1 LHATKPASIASAA
14 ARPPSPDERVYA
26 AIHSAV
32 QEHRLGPGVKLKEIE
47 LTELFQVSRASVRT
61 ALHRLAHK
69 GLLQLAPNRG
79 ATVAR
84 PSAEDCR
91 QILESRLAIEG
102 MVIEVLAR
110 EPAPATVKALRAHV
124 RAQARAFKAGDTR
137 EGHRLAMAF
146 HRLLAAH
153 CGNRI
158 LAQLLDDLLSRMPLV
173 VLAHGARRPSGEATH
188 ADHIDLVEAIANGDA
203 ERGRRILK
211 LHLQALQDELD
222 LDAPPAG
229 RTLRQILQG

>member
-1 LHATKPASIASAA
+1 M
-14 ARPPSPDERVYA
+14 YA
-26 AIHSAV
+26 AIHAAV
-32 QEHRLGPGVKLKEIE
+32 QEHRLEPGVKLKEVE

-69 GLLQLAPNRG
+69 GILQLAPNRG
-79 ATVAR
+79 ATVAK

-110 EPAPATVKALRAHV
+110 VPQPATIKALRAHV
-124 RAQARAFKAGDTR
+124 RAQERAFNAGNVQ
-137 EGHRLAMAF
+137 EGHRLAIAF
-146 HRLLAAH
+146 HRLLAEH

-173 VLAHGARRPSGEATH
+173 VLTHGAKRASGEATH
-188 ADHIDLVEAIANGDA
+188 ADHIDLVEAIANGEID
-203 ERGRRILK
+203 RGRRILK
-211 LHLQALQDELD
+211 LHLQALQEELD
-222 LDAPPAG
+222 LDAPPS
-229 RTLRQILQG
+229 RKTLRQMLQT